1 MNSFNFRLKTKL
13 SKIYIRENVR
23 YVEAS
28 EMAKSVQDKN
38 SFNEQRLSRDC
49 SSLDIEACKH
59 DDNVEGK

>member
-23 YVEAS
+23 YIEAN
-28 EMAKSVQDKN
+28 EMAKDVQDKN

-49 SSLDIEACKH
+49 
-59 DDNVEGK
+59 